1 MNFNPFELMKK
12 ALIALLAVASSIV
25 ASAAAPKYIFY
36 FIGDGMGPGAVMA
49 TDNYLRLVQGRT
61 TPLLWETFPSASLC
75 TTYSASSPVTDS
87 AAAGTA
93 LATGVKTR
101 NNMLGMGPD
110 SVAVRPI
117 TDDLHAAG
125 YGIGI
130 VTNVAADD
138 ATPGAFYAHVPSRND
153 AFEIDSMFATSP
165 VSFLAGSRIRGIKK
179 DNAYSGIYELLAK
192 HNVKVIKGSQ
202 NLTDYKAPRVLLL
215 NDTDTLS
222 NNMGYSID
230 RPADWNGLHSFTQH
244 AINHLTTHSPKKF
257 FLMVEGG
264 NIDWAAHD
272 NDASTIVREILN
284 YEKTL
289 QLAYEFYLR
298 HPKETLIVVTAD
310 HETGGMTVGQRS
322 VGYNFYPA
330 LFDHQKISKANFN
343 ELLKRLR
350 QEKTEV
356 SWDEVKTLL
365 RDYTGLYGPINV
377 NDRDDQRLH
386 SAYEAVFVNQQ
397 DKEVKNLYHSFS
409 QLLDIAFDLVARAQ
423 GAGFT
428 TGNHSGNPVGVY
440 AIGAGSELFNRSLD
454 NTDIPKIMRSLLPAS
469 ASKSKH

>member
-1 MNFNPFELMKK
+1 MKK
-12 ALIALLAVASSIV
+12 LLISLLALWAGTSL
-25 ASAAAPKYIFY
+25 ALAAAPKYIFY

-49 TDNYLRLVQGRT
+49 TDNYLRLVQGRN
-61 TPLLWETFPSASLC
+61 TPLLWETFPAASLC

-125 YGIGI
+125 YGIGL

-138 ATPGAFYAHVPSRND
+138 ATPGAFYAHVPSRGD
-153 AFEIDSMFATSP
+153 AFDIDTMFAASP
-165 VSFLAGSRIRGIKK
+165 VSFLAGSRIRGISKG
-179 DNAYSGIYELLAK
+179 NAYSGIYEHLAQ
-192 HNVKVIKGSQ
+192 HGIKVVRGAQ
-202 NLTDYKAPRVLLL
+202 NLTDYKAPRVLLV

-230 RPADWNGLHSFTQH
+230 RPADWNGLRDYTQH
-244 AINHLTTHSPKKF
+244 AINHLTAHSPKKF

-284 YEKTL
+284 YEQTM

-298 HPKETLIVVTAD
+298 HPKETLIIVTAD

-330 LFDHQKISKANFN
+330 LFNHQNISKANFN

-350 QEKTEV
+350 AERPDL
-356 SWDEVKTLL
+356 SWDEMKALL
-365 RDYTGLYGPINV
+365 TAHTGLYGAIPV
-377 NDRDDQRLH
+377 NARDDQRLH
-386 SAYEAVFVNQQ
+386 EAYEAVFVNQQ

-409 QLLDIAFDLVARAQ
+409 QLLDIAFDLVAKAQ

-440 AIGAGSELFNRSLD
+440 AIGVGSELFNHSLD
-454 NTDIPKIMRSLLPAS
+454 NTDIPKIIRSFLPS
-469 ASKSKH
+469 AAKKSKH